1 MTPPQKPQKA
11 VPYILDLG
19 LDLIKPAPLMVQKEL
34 PISAKVEVD
43 SQGNSTYLVQI
54 DLSFLLGGAVGA
66 RAARGLAKAGAAS
79 HAAKMAEAAAK
90 GSASGAIKHLGKPAK
105 STMESWGDS
114 IVQGLEDFFGPARSW
129 MLEVADFL
137 GI

>member
-1 MTPPQKPQKA
+1 MTPPQSPKTPSD
-11 VPYILDLG
+11 ILNLG
-19 LDLIKPAPLMVQKEL
+19 LDLIKPAPLLLQNEL
-34 PISAKVEVD
+34 PISGKVEVD
-43 SQGNSTYLVQI
+43 SQGNATYLVQI